1 MIAHLAVLG
10 DILFHFTDD
19 LSNSVI
25 KNFRDTGKKINI
37 VPGFRRV
44 RCAESNGVPRQ
55 IKLGFFGRNRK
66 TLARRIFN
74 DVRRILRGAHN
85 DAGMIGLCAMRETL
99 LLRIKPHP
107 IVVHQAI
114 QHLGKKGLVEF
125 PVLLRQEHI
134 ELSGVDIGRGGVEDF
149 NGFLDQFAC
158 DIVFHASL
166 SAFCLFAR
174 AALFLHNFRSGG
186 FL

>member
-1 MIAHLAVLG
+1 M
-10 DILFHFTDD
+10 
-19 LSNSVI
+19 
-25 KNFRDTGKKINI
+25 
-37 VPGFRRV
+37 
-44 RCAESNGVPRQ
+44 RCTESHGVPRQ
-55 IKLGFFGRNRK
+55 ITLCLFGRNRK
-66 TLARRIFN
+66 TLARIVFN
-74 DVRRILRGAHN
+74 DVGRILRRTHDKTGV
-85 DAGMIGLCAMRETL
+85 IGLCAMRETL